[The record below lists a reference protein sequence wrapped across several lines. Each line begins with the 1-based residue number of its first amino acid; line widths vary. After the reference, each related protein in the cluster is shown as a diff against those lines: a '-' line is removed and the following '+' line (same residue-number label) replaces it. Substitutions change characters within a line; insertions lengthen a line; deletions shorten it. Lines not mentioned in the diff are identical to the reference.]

1 MPERQ
6 YPDNLPER
14 AQVTQDRLP
23 PIAPSTWTA
32 AQRICADE
40 IIQGPRGAVIE
51 PFVPL
56 LRSPEL
62 CTHAQR
68 MGEYLRY
75 RSALGLRL
83 SELAILVTA
92 RHWSQEVEWAIHAP
106 IAIREGI
113 DVSVVQAIGLDQ
125 PPGFNRADEQ
135 VVYDMARQS
144 LVHKRVDD
152 ATWAGAVAQLG
163 EHGTVDLLGIVG
175 YYTMLSVVMNGARTP
190 APAQAAMRLPSLPTP
205 AP

>member
-1 MPERQ
+1 M
-6 YPDNLPER
+6 
-14 AQVTQDRLP
+14 TQDRLP
-23 PIAPSTWTA
+23 PIAPSEWTPE
-32 AQRICADE
+32 QRVCADE
-40 IIQGPRGAVIE
+40 IIKGPRGAVIE

-92 RHWSQEVEWAIHAP
+92 RHWSQDVEWAIHAP

-113 DVSVVQAIGLDQ
+113 DAAVVEAIGLDH
-125 PPGFNRADEQ
+125 PPGFVRADEQ
-135 VVYDMARQS
+135 VVFDFTTQS
-144 LVHKRVDD
+144 LVAKNVSDV
-152 ATWAGAVAQLG
+152 TWAAARMQFG
-163 EHGTVDLLGIVG
+163 EQGVVDLLGIVG

-190 APAQAAMRLPSLPTP
+190 APTGAKMPLPVLNRPRP
-205 AP
+205 AE